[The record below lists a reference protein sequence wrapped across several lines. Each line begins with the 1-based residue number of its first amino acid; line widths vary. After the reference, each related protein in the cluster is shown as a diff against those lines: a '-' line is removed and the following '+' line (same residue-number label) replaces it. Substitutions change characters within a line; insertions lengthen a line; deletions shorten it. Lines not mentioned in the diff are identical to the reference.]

1 MRSRLLYVFL
11 FIGIVSALYFAERY
25 IEANDITVTSSE
37 RANDTNALLW
47 GKDLLPNS
55 RTRAV
60 VFHDFYTLSYAESHE
75 QAEWVAYELKP
86 EHISDKNIRRPD
98 FELDPKVRSRSAHWS
113 NYKRSGYDRGH
124 LCPAGDR
131 RFSYK
136 AYQETFLTSNIS
148 PQNHDFNSGIW
159 NRLEQKVRRWAKEK
173 GDLYIVTGGVLR
185 NGLESIGS
193 EKVTIPDAFYKIVT
207 VKNRGGYK
215 VIAFLVPNQ
224 PSSQSYF
231 EFTVSVDALEAVT
244 GIDFFPK
251 LPDDIENELEATS
264 DFRWWQ

>member
-1 MRSRLLYVFL
+1 MRSRLLYVF
-11 FIGIVSALYFAERY
+11 FFVVIVSALYFAERY
-25 IEANDITVTSSE
+25 IDANDVTVTSSE
-37 RANDTNALLW
+37 GASETNSLLW
-47 GKDLLPNS
+47 GEDLLPKS
-55 RTRAV
+55 RTRDV
-60 VFHDFYTLSYAESHE
+60 VFHEFYTLSYAESHE

-86 EHISDKNIRRPD
+86 EHISNKNIRRPD

-193 EKVTIPDAFYKIVT
+193 EKVAIPDAFYKVIIM
-207 VKNRGGYK
+207 KNGGGYE

-231 EFTVSVDALEAVT
+231 EYTISVDALEAVT
-244 GIDFFPK
+244 GIDFFPQ

-264 DFRWWQ
+264 DFEWWQ